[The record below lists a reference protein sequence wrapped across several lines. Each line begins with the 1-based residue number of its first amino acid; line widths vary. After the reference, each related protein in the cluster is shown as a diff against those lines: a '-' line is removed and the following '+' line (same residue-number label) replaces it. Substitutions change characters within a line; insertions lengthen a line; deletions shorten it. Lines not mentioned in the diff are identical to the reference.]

1 MPLIVLEGP
10 EGVGK
15 TTQVAKLSERLRA
28 EGHRIVTLR
37 EPGGTPLGEV
47 LRNAVLHSD
56 LDIAPTAESLV
67 FMAARAQL
75 VASQIKPALAK
86 GETVLLDRFFLST
99 YAYQVAGRG
108 LSARDVVA
116 ANYLATAGL
125 RPDLTMLLVLT
136 SELGLARAK
145 RRSGHDRIER
155 ADAAFH
161 ARVAS
166 AFGEFATQAW
176 QASHPEAGPVVAIDA
191 LGSEDQVH
199 ARVVAAVR
207 SAVPGLI
214 RPSVGS

>member
-15 TTQVAKLSERLRA
+15 STQAARLADLLVSAGNRVASF
-28 EGHRIVTLR
+28 R

-56 LDIAPTAESLV
+56 MEIAPAAESLI

-75 VASQIKPALAK
+75 VGSAIEPALA
-86 GETVLLDRFFLST
+86 GGATVLLDRFFLST

-108 LSARDVVA
+108 LSASDVVA
-116 ANYLATAGL
+116 ANHLATGGL
-125 RPDLTMLLVLT
+125 RPDLTMLLKLPTDV
-136 SELGLARAK
+136 GLARAK
-145 RRSGHDRIER
+145 SRSAHDRIER

-161 ARVAS
+161 GRVAA
-166 AFGEFATQAW
+166 AFAEFATPAW
-176 QASHPEAGPVVAIDA
+176 QKAHPEAGPIVAIDA
-191 LGSEDQVH
+191 RGGADEVH

-207 SAVPGLI
+207 AAL
-214 RPSVGS
+214 PSLVR